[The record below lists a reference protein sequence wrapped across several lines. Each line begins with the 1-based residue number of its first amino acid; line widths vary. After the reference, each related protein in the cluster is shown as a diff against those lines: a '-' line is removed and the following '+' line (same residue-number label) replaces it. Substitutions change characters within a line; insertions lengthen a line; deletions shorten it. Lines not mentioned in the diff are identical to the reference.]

1 MNIAIP
7 SLLGLCLLVAAC
19 DQSRLEA
26 ALQNRSA
33 SNLSTMDAD
42 TTIEV
47 GPNFSAI
54 DRARPAGMDPLKFQ
68 MIVEVSGDAFPHVL
82 FKSPVHAQEAGYCI
96 SSGFGDVV
104 KVIDATDPT
113 TGQRF
118 YFLECSETDPSAA
131 GAVASGAP
139 VSTAG
144 NGAGAGAA
152 TQAATEAEAMIE
164 ALAGGAATTPGAEN
178 GAPEYSDPYANCPV
192 GQGGYPIVTEDC
204 VSRY

>member
-1 MNIAIP
+1 MKIAIP
-7 SLLGLCLLVAAC
+7 SLLILCLLVSAC
-19 DQSRLEA
+19 DQSPIET
-26 ALQNRSA
+26 ALQNQNNSSL
-33 SNLSTMDAD
+33 SNMETD

-47 GPNFSAI
+47 GPDFSAI
-54 DRARPAGMDPLKFQ
+54 DRARPADMDPLKFQ

-118 YFLECSETDPSAA
+118 YFLECSETDPSAT
-131 GAVASGAP
+131 GAVAEGA
-139 VSTAG
+139 AG
-144 NGAGAGAA
+144 NEAGAGAS
-152 TQAATEAEAMIE
+152 AEAMIE
-164 ALAGGAATTPGAEN
+164 ALAQGAASG
-178 GAPEYSDPYANCPV
+178 PEAASGTLEYFDPYANCPV

>member
-1 MNIAIP
+1 MKIAIP
-7 SLLGLCLLVAAC
+7 SLLVLCLLVSAC
-19 DQSRLEA
+19 DQSRLET
-26 ALQNRSA
+26 ALQNRNSGGL
-33 SNLSTMDAD
+33 SNMEPD
-42 TTIEV
+42 TAIEV
-47 GPNFSAI
+47 GPDFSAV
-54 DRARPAGMDPLKFQ
+54 DRARPADMDPLKFQ

-131 GAVASGAP
+131 GAVAEGAG
-139 VSTAG
+139 VNTAG
-144 NGAGAGAA
+144 NGAGAGAS
-152 TQAATEAEAMIE
+152 AEAMIE
-164 ALAGGAATTPGAEN
+164 ALAQGAASAPEAAG
-178 GAPEYSDPYANCPV
+178 GAPEYFDPYANCPV

>member
-1 MNIAIP
+1 MKIAIP
-7 SLLGLCLLVAAC
+7 SLLVLCLLVSAC
-19 DQSRLEA
+19 DQSRLET
-26 ALQNRSA
+26 ALQNRNSGGL
-33 SNLSTMDAD
+33 SNMEPD
-42 TTIEV
+42 TAIEV
-47 GPNFSAI
+47 GPDFSAV
-54 DRARPAGMDPLKFQ
+54 DRARPADMDPLKFQ

-118 YFLECSETDPSAA
+118 YFRECSETDPKAA
-131 GAVASGAP
+131 GAIAANA
-139 VSTAG
+139 AG
-144 NGAGAGAA
+144 PTGSENVAGAS
-152 TQAATEAEAMIE
+152 AEAMIE
-164 ALAGGAATTPGAEN
+164 ALAQGAASGTEAES
-178 GAPEYSDPYANCPV
+178 GAPKYFDPYANCPV

>member
-1 MNIAIP
+1 MKIAIP
-7 SLLGLCLLVAAC
+7 SLLGLCLLVCAC
-19 DQSRLEA
+19 DQSRLQT
-26 ALQNRSA
+26 ALQNRNNSSF
-33 SNLSTMDAD
+33 SNMEPD

-47 GPNFSAI
+47 SPDFSAI
-54 DRARPAGMDPLKFQ
+54 DRARPADMDPLAFQ
-68 MIVEVSGDAFPHVL
+68 MIVEVSGDAFPHAL
-82 FKSPVHAQEAGYCI
+82 FKSTVHAQEAGYCI

-131 GAVASGAP
+131 SAVAEGAT
-139 VSTAG
+139 VNTAG
-144 NGAGAGAA
+144 NEAGAGAS
-152 TQAATEAEAMIE
+152 AEAMIE
-164 ALAGGAATTPGAEN
+164 GLAQGAALGTEAEN
-178 GAPEYSDPYANCPV
+178 RAPEYFDPYANCPV

>member
-1 MNIAIP
+1 MNIVIP
-7 SLLGLCLLVAAC
+7 SLLGLCLLVSAC
-19 DQSRLEA
+19 DQSRLDA
-26 ALQNRSA
+26 ALQNRSD
-33 SNLSTMDAD
+33 SSLSTMDAD

-47 GPNFSAI
+47 GPDFSAI

-118 YFLECSETDPSAA
+118 YFLECSEPDPSAA
-131 GAVASGAP
+131 GAVAE
-139 VSTAG
+139 
-144 NGAGAGAA
+144 GAA
-152 TQAATEAEAMIE
+152 GSSGRRLS
-164 ALAGGAATTPGAEN
+164 LAVRPK
-178 GAPEYSDPYANCPV
+178 P
-192 GQGGYPIVTEDC
+192 
-204 VSRY
+204 

>member
-1 MNIAIP
+1 MNIVIP
-7 SLLGLCLLVAAC
+7 SLLGLCLLVSAC
-19 DQSRLEA
+19 DQSRLET
-26 ALQNRSA
+26 ALQNRNDIS
-33 SNLSTMDAD
+33 LSTMDPD

-47 GPNFSAI
+47 GPDFSAI

-68 MIVEVSGDAFPHVL
+68 MIVEVSGDGFPHVL

-118 YFLECSETDPSAA
+118 YFLECSETDPNAA
-131 GAVASGAP
+131 GAVSATGTD
-139 VSTAG
+139 TAG
-144 NGAGAGAA
+144 SETVAGGS
-152 TQAATEAEAMIE
+152 AEAMIDAMAE
-164 ALAGGAATTPGAEN
+164 GASATPGAEN
-178 GAPEYSDPYANCPV
+178 GAQEYFDPYANCPV